1 MYSTFFVNNKTY
13 GADDINK
20 VLAHLTTQGVSTFVD
35 SGDALMDLD
44 TAMSNLT
51 SEGAQV
57 YDTSGCK
64 VVSVGNGY
72 YKISKGCYWLASGA
86 CIIFD
91 DEGYVFEPNFLTV
104 SGTEGTICYVYLR
117 QGGAESEGVSNDINI
132 IVSGEAP
139 ADTHAL
145 LATISSAGAITDKRK
160 VAVSKLRVHSD
171 NPVKNIS
178 FSRTDGILRHVDEI
192 GKECYCITLP
202 PEYNQYGYVYDKL
215 CNGNNKDDYLFYLI
229 NLSTSW
235 KIVSNYNTDQFLY
248 ARKTPDGIEFAIYY
262 VYVKQ
267 SSYNLQLF
275 WGEPL

>member
-57 YDTSGCK
+57 YDNSGCK
-64 VVSVGNGY
+64 VVSAGNGF

-91 DEGYVFEPNFLTV
+91 DEGYVFELNFLDST
-104 SGTEGTICYVYLR
+104 GTKGTTCYVYLR
-117 QGGAESEGVSNDINI
+117 QGGAESGGVSNDINI

-139 ADTHAL
+139 ADTDAL

-160 VAVSKLRVHSD
+160 VAVSKLQGYTGDPTMTISVTPQGSNTIVLVKDIPKKYGYAFDLRGNSCKTLGDKHCYPLVKLTNTFQMISYRSD
-171 NPVKNIS
+171 YTTLEVYVR
-178 FSRTDGILRHVDEI
+178 RTDEGLEF
-192 GKECYCITLP
+192 K
-202 PEYNQYGYVYDKL
+202 
-215 CNGNNKDDYLFYLI
+215 GNY
-229 NLSTSW
+229 
-235 KIVSNYNTDQFLY
+235 
-248 ARKTPDGIEFAIYY
+248 PDTFSCRLLLGD
-262 VYVKQ
+262 
-267 SSYNLQLF
+267 
-275 WGEPL
+275 PL

>member
-35 SGDALMDLD
+35 TGDALMDLD

-57 YDTSGCK
+57 YDNSGCK
-64 VVSVGNGY
+64 VVSAGNGF

-91 DEGYVFEPNFLTV
+91 DEGYVFELNFLD
-104 SGTEGTICYVYLR
+104 SAGTKGTTCYVYLR
-117 QGGAESEGVSNDINI
+117 QGGVESGGVSNDINI
-132 IVSGEAP
+132 IVSGQAP
-139 ADTHAL
+139 ADTDAL

-160 VAVSKLRVHSD
+160 VAVSKLLVHSSD
-171 NPVKNIS
+171 PVKSIS
-178 FSRTDGILRHVDEI
+178 ISTADGEWDNDNQN
-192 GKECYCITLP
+192 CYITLP
-202 PEYNQYGYVYDKL
+202 SEYNQYGYVYDKK
-215 CNGNNKDDYLFYLI
+215 CNGSNKDDYIFNLVK
-229 NLSTSW
+229 LSTSW
-235 KIVSNYNTDQFLY
+235 QMVSNYDYNQQLY
-248 ARKTPDGIEFAIYY
+248 ARKTTDGIQFKIYR
-262 VYVKQ
+262 VF
-267 SSYNLQLF
+267 SIGGYNLQLF

>member
-35 SGDALMDLD
+35 TGDALMDLD

-57 YDTSGCK
+57 YDNSGCK
-64 VVSVGNGY
+64 VVSAGNGF

-91 DEGYVFEPNFLTV
+91 DEGYVFELNFLD
-104 SGTEGTICYVYLR
+104 SAGTKGTTCYVYLR
-117 QGGAESEGVSNDINI
+117 QGGAESVGVSNDINI

-139 ADTHAL
+139 ADTDAL

-160 VAVSKLRVHSD
+160 VAVSKLQVYSGDPTMTISVPFVADNTTIVLVKDIPKKYQYAFDLRGQNCNSLGDKHCYNLLKLTSEFQQLSYRSD
-171 NPVKNIS
+171 Y
-178 FSRTDGILRHVDEI
+178 G
-192 GKECYCITLP
+192 G
-202 PEYNQYGYVYDKL
+202 GYVY
-215 CNGNNKDDYLFYLI
+215 
-229 NLSTSW
+229 
-235 KIVSNYNTDQFLY
+235 
-248 ARKTPDGIEFAIYY
+248 ARRTEEGIEFKGNYQGKFSCRLLLGDPI
-262 VYVKQ
+262 
-267 SSYNLQLF
+267 
-275 WGEPL
+275 

>member
-35 SGDALMDLD
+35 TGDALMDLD

-64 VVSVGNGY
+64 VVSLGNGY

-91 DEGYVFEPNFLTV
+91 DEGYVFELNFLD
-104 SGTEGTICYVYLR
+104 SAGTEGTTCYVYLR

-139 ADTHAL
+139 ADTDAL

-160 VAVSKLRVHSD
+160 VAVSKLRMHSD
-171 NPVKNIS
+171 NPVKSIS
-178 FSRTDGILRHVDEI
+178 ISPTDGIVE
-192 GKECYCITLP
+192 GNYYYITLP
-202 PEYNQYGYVYDKL
+202 PEYNQYGYVYDKK
-215 CNGNNKDDYLFYLI
+215 CNGNNTDDYYFYLVK
-229 NLSTSW
+229 LSTSW
-235 KIVSNYNTDQFLY
+235 QTVSNYDYNQNLC
-248 ARKTPDGIEFAIYY
+248 ARKTVDGIQFRIEK
-262 VYVKQ
+262 VYSI
-267 SSYNLQLF
+267 SSYEVQMF